1 MDESLTRRN
10 ALVDDL
16 EKNKYVT
23 RADVAAALRATP
35 RHFFLPDVALDEAYA
50 DRAIVTKLQDGIP
63 VSSCSQPAIIAVML
77 EQLDLREG
85 DKVLEIGAG
94 TGYNATLMGYLVGAQ
109 GSVTTLDID
118 EDIVTRARQNLARA
132 DVTNVGVV
140 HADGGLGYPADA
152 PYDAVIATVGVWDLS
167 PHWIEQL
174 ATDGKLVAPL
184 WFHTLQFSIA
194 FVKTDEGS
202 LKSRSIRPCG
212 FMRLRG
218 AFAGPETYRE
228 VDGITVG
235 LEDSSQLDVEGLR
248 RLLATPPRDH
258 SLPELLPPENR
269 GLIDYLALQQEALI
283 SLADHERQK
292 LDCEY
297 AFGFLD
303 GANSMSLLALD
314 PRDWRQLTPIVRV
327 YGEESAFLRLKQ
339 LAEEWEA
346 HGRPRLEQ
354 ATIIAAPVGS
364 SLAAGQIVI
373 RKKWMEYQV
382 IFDL

>member
-10 ALVDDL
+10 ALVENL
-16 EKNKYVT
+16 ERNKYVT
-23 RADVAAALRATP
+23 QPHVAAALRAIP
-35 RHFFLPDVALDEAYA
+35 RHFFLPEVPLDDAYA
-50 DRAIVTKLQDGIP
+50 DRAIVTKLQDGMP

-77 EQLDLREG
+77 EQLDLHEG

-94 TGYNATLMGYLVGAQ
+94 TGYNAALMGYLVGAQ

-118 EDIVTRARQNLARA
+118 EDIVTRARENLARA

-140 HADGGLGYPADA
+140 QADGGLGYPVDT

-167 PHWIEQL
+167 PHWVEQL
-174 ATDGKLVAPL
+174 ATGGNLVAPL
-184 WFHTLQFSIA
+184 WFHTLQFSIS
-194 FVKTDEGS
+194 FVKTDEGL

-218 AFAGPETYRE
+218 AFAGPETYLE
-228 VDGITVG
+228 IDGITVG

-248 RLLATPPRDH
+248 RLLETPPRDH

-269 GLIDYLALQQEALI
+269 GLIDYLALQREALI

-297 AFGFLD
+297 AFGLLD
-303 GANSMSLLALD
+303 GAESMALLVLD
-314 PRDWRQLTPIVRV
+314 PRDWRQLTPIVRI
-327 YGEESAFLRLKQ
+327 YGEESAFLRLRQ

-364 SLAAGQIVI
+364 SLTMGQIVI

-382 IFDL
+382 IF